1 MRLLLVD
8 DDSDTRELLS
18 LYFERQGVAV
28 DAVES
33 FEAAEKALA
42 SHKYSALLTD
52 LRLPDGNGRELLR
65 AGRPTNLQLAV
76 VVSGDA
82 SDEDRRRSLAA
93 GFDSHLLKPLD
104 RETLAGLMQ
113 IQDRR

>member
-18 LYFERQGVAV
+18 LYFERQGVEV
-28 DAVES
+28 DAVGS
-33 FEAAEKALA
+33 FQAAEQALN
-42 SHKYSALLTD
+42 SQQYGALLTD

-65 AGRPTNLQLAV
+65 GGRPAHLTLAV

-104 RETLAGLMQ
+104 RETLATLVATA
-113 IQDRR
+113 DRR